1 MGITQLAQVLS
12 QLPKQDDTN
21 LLVNLST
28 NEDAGVF
35 KISDDKALVQTL
47 DFFTPVVDNPYKYG
61 AISAAN
67 SLSDVYAMGGTP
79 LTTMNIVC
87 FPATLPLEIL
97 GEILKGGA
105 DKVKES
111 GAIMVGGH
119 SIKDKEPKFG
129 LSVTGIIH
137 PDKVLTNCNLKEN
150 DVLIL
155 TKPLGTGI
163 LTTAL
168 KRKLVD
174 ENGINDCID
183 GMMTLNKK
191 ACEIMCKYNVNS
203 CTDITG
209 FGFLGHLKEMCIGSN
224 KGVIVDIDGFR
235 FYNYALDFTKKG
247 AVPKGCKDNLENV
260 KSIVDFSNN
269 ITIEYQY
276 LLSDPQTSGGLLIS
290 VPESD
295 SERLI
300 KDLLKDKIPAFIV
313 GKVNEK
319 ANIFVK

>member
-1 MGITQLAQVLS
+1 LGVTQLAQVLS
-12 QLPKQDDTN
+12 QLPKQDDKN
-21 LLVNLST
+21 LIVNLST
-28 NEDAGVF
+28 NEDAGVY

-47 DFFTPVVDNPYKYG
+47 DFFTPVVNSPYKYG

-79 LTTMNIVC
+79 LTAMNIVC
-87 FPATLPLEIL
+87 FPPDLPLEIL

-105 DKVKES
+105 DKVKE
-111 GAIMVGGH
+111 
-119 SIKDKEPKFG
+119 KEPKFG
-129 LSVTGIIH
+129 LSVTGIVH
-137 PDKVLTNCNLKEN
+137 PDKVLINCNLKSE

-168 KRKLVD
+168 KRKLVNED
-174 ENGINDCID
+174 EINDCIE

-191 ACEIMCKYNVNS
+191 ACEIMIKYNVNS

-224 KGVIVDIDGFR
+224 KGVDVFIENFKYYKNA
-235 FYNYALDFTKKG
+235 YNFTKKG
-247 AVPKGCKDNLENV
+247 SVPKGCKDNLESV
-260 KSIVDFSNN
+260 KDIVEFSNN
-269 ITIEYQY
+269 IDLEQKY

-290 VPESD
+290 INYQES
-295 SERLI
+295 E
-300 KDLLKDKIPAFIV
+300 KLLNELKNNNVEAFIV
-313 GKVNEK
+313 GKVNSNK
-319 ANIFVK
+319 NIFVI